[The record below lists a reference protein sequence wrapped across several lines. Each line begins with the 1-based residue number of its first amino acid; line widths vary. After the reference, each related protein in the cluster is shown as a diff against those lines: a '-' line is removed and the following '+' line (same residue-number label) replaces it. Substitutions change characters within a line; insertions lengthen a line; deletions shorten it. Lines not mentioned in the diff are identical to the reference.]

1 MVCSYPTFRPSRGVR
16 PKPRADGT
24 QEARTNKMAL
34 KSPAFRR
41 KFPLLVTGSLL
52 ALQPFATSFVV
63 AAEQYDCSVS
73 ASGAWDCAP
82 KTAAAPLPPRPVH
95 DGAAVSSA
103 NSTPQGKAGGSVDA
117 EPKTM
122 LVTESKGRG
131 LRSRS
136 ADYSH
141 LDWVP
146 RDKLTAAQLAETGPY
161 CGGAYIEPTRP
172 GMNDKTN
179 KSDAPTFIGA
189 KASRY
194 EQEQQVATLAGDVV
208 MRQGS
213 MQLEADEASLY
224 QAENRGELNGKVRL
238 RDNGALIVGDHAQ
251 VQLDTGAAQIDNAEY
266 VMHKSRIRGNAL
278 YAKRAENAII
288 RLKDGTYT
296 TCEPDSNAW
305 QLKGNNITLN
315 PATGFGTATN
325 ATLRVKNIPILYTPY
340 IYFPIDDRRQSG
352 FLPPSFSTGG
362 ETGFTLVTPYY
373 FNLAPNYD
381 ATLYPQYMTKRGMLM
396 EGEFRYLTKSSEGQF
411 GGAYLNDDNDER
423 SKQTDSEKTRY
434 MLNWQHKGGLD
445 SRLTT
450 LVDYTKISDPFYFQ
464 DLKSYQE
471 GVQSQDFLNQQ
482 GTVSYRGDS
491 YQAAVNLQSYQLAT
505 ISQITPYDRL
515 PQITFNG
522 TLPFQPAGLNFSY
535 ETEAV
540 RFDRDLRS
548 GRVRNQ
554 DGGPFNADGTI
565 GERRLDENVTG
576 LTRANGTRL
585 NVAPAVSYPM
595 NWSYGFITPK
605 LKYVYTKYDL
615 DLDGKGK
622 DQMALAGQ
630 TFNSSQDRSVP
641 IASIDSGLYFDRKTN
656 WFGKDYNQTLEPR
669 AFYLYVPNKDQ
680 TEIPVF
686 DTSENSFSYSSLFR
700 DNRFSGSDRIGDENK
715 LSFGL
720 TSRWIE
726 ENGFERQRASIGQA
740 VYFKDREVQLPG
752 VDAKTRDD
760 AHSNV
765 SPVALEYEFRFN
777 RDWRATADYNW
788 DTETHSPRSGSAM
801 FHYQPEDNP
810 NKVVNLGYRY
820 RNDQVVYNQLTGKWQ
835 FGGDFGQEGDK
846 DFVKDYYKIQ
856 QHDFS
861 MMWPIIPQWNLITRW
876 QYDYARNRTL
886 EAFGGF
892 EYDNCCWKLR
902 VINRYWV
909 SNDEYTQLAPQN
921 EKGDHGLFFQIVLK
935 GLGGL
940 TGAKVESFLDKGI
953 EGYREREDKAF

>member
-1 MVCSYPTFRPSRGVR
+1 
-16 PKPRADGT
+16 
-24 QEARTNKMAL
+24 MAL

-95 DGAAVSSA
+95 DGSAVSSA
-103 NSTPQGKAGGSVDA
+103 NSTPQGEAGGSVDA

-122 LVTESKGRG
+122 LVTEAKGRG

-136 ADYSH
+136 KDYSH

-146 RDKLTAAQLAETGPY
+146 REKLTAAQLAETGPY
-161 CGGAYIEPTRP
+161 CGGSYIEPTRP

-213 MQLEADEASLY
+213 MQLESDEASLY
-224 QAENRGELNGKVRL
+224 QAENRGELNGNVRL
-238 RDNGALIVGDHAQ
+238 RDNGALIVGDRAQ

-352 FLPPSFSTGG
+352 FLPPSFSTGS

-381 ATLYPQYMTKRGMLM
+381 ATLYPQYMTKRGLLM

-423 SKQTDSEKTRY
+423 KNQTDYEKTRY
-434 MLNWQHKGGLD
+434 MLNWQHRGGLD
-445 SRLTT
+445 SRLTSQ
-450 LVDYTKISDPFYFQ
+450 VDYTKISDPYYFQ
-464 DLKSYQE
+464 DLKSFEE
-471 GVQSQDFLNQQ
+471 GVENQDFLNQQ
-482 GTVSYRGDS
+482 GSLTYRGDS
-491 YQAAVNLQSYQLAT
+491 YQARLNVQAYQLST

-515 PQITFNG
+515 PQLTLNG
-522 TLPFQPAGLNFSY
+522 QLPFHPGGLNFSY

-540 RFDRDLRS
+540 RFDRDLQS
-548 GRVRNQ
+548 GTFTDENGLVS
-554 DGGPFNADGTI
+554 P
-565 GERRLDENVTG
+565 RLDSNVLG

-585 NVAPAVSYPM
+585 NVAPAVEYPM
-595 NWSYGFITPK
+595 NWTYGFITPK

-615 DLDGKGK
+615 DLDGTGK
-622 DQMALAGQ
+622 SQMALAGQ
-630 TFNSSQDRSVP
+630 TFKSSQDRAIPVASV
-641 IASIDSGLYFDRKTN
+641 DSGLYFDRRTN
-656 WFGKDYNQTLEPR
+656 LFGKDFNQTLEPR
-669 AFYLYVPNKDQ
+669 AYYLYVPNKDQ
-680 TEIPVF
+680 SDIPVF
-686 DTSENSFSYSSLFR
+686 DTSEYSFSYSSLFR

-715 LSFGL
+715 LSLGV

-726 ENGFERQRASIGQA
+726 DNGFERQRVSVGQA

-752 VDAKTRDD
+752 VLAADRDD
-760 AHSNV
+760 ARTDV
-765 SPVALEYEFRFN
+765 SPIALEYEFHFN

-788 DTETHSPRSGSAM
+788 DPESHSPRSGSAM
-801 FHYQPEDNP
+801 FHYQPENDP
-810 NKVVNLGYRY
+810 NKVINLGYRY
-820 RNDQVVYNQLTGKWQ
+820 RNDQVVYNQLTNKWQ
-835 FGGDFGQEGDK
+835 FGGDYGRPGEENY
-846 DFVKDYYKIQ
+846 VKDYYKIQ

-909 SNDEYTQLAPQN
+909 SNDEYTQIAPLN

>member
-1 MVCSYPTFRPSRGVR
+1 
-16 PKPRADGT
+16 
-24 QEARTNKMAL
+24 MAL

-161 CGGAYIEPTRP
+161 CGGAYIEPIRP

-213 MQLEADEASLY
+213 MQLESDEASLY

-423 SKQTDSEKTRY
+423 KKQTDYEKTRY

-548 GRVRNQ
+548 GRVLDK
-554 DGGPFNADGTI
+554 DGGPFDPVTGLL
-565 GERRLDENVTG
+565 GEKRLDDNVTG

-622 DQMALAGQ
+622 SQLPVGQ
-630 TFNSSQDRSVP
+630 TFDSSQDRSVP

-669 AFYLYVPNKDQ
+669 AFYLYVPNRDQ

-740 VYFKDREVQLPG
+740 MYFKDREVQLPG

-861 MMWPIIPQWNLITRW
+861 MMWPIVPQWNLITRW

>member
-1 MVCSYPTFRPSRGVR
+1 
-16 PKPRADGT
+16 
-24 QEARTNKMAL
+24 MAL

-52 ALQPFATSFVV
+52 AMQPFATSFVV

-82 KTAAAPLPPRPVH
+82 KASAAPLPPRPVH
-95 DGAAVSSA
+95 DGSAVSSA
-103 NSTPQGKAGGSVDA
+103 NGTPQGEAAGA
-117 EPKTM
+117 EAVPQTK

-146 RDKLTAAQLAETGPY
+146 RENLTAAQLAETGPY
-161 CGGAYIEPTRP
+161 CAGAYIEPPRP
-172 GMNDKTN
+172 GMNDKTD

-194 EQEQQVATLAGDVV
+194 EQETQVATLAGDVV

-213 MQLEADEASLY
+213 MQVEAQEASLY
-224 QAENRGELNGKVRL
+224 QAENRGELNGNVRM

-305 QLKGNNITLN
+305 QLRGNNITLN

-352 FLPPSFSTGG
+352 FLPPSFSSGG
-362 ETGFTLVTPYY
+362 ESGFTLVTPYY

-411 GGAYLNDDNDER
+411 GGAYLNDDSDER
-423 SKQTDSEKTRY
+423 KKQSDYDKTRY

-445 SRLTT
+445 SRLLTEI
-450 LVDYTKISDPFYFQ
+450 DYTKISDPFYFQ
-464 DLKSYQE
+464 DLKSNQI
-471 GVQSQDFLNQQ
+471 GVETREFVNQQ
-482 GTVSYRGDS
+482 GSVSYRGDS
-491 YQAAVNLQSYQLAT
+491 YKARLNLQAYELAT

-515 PQITFNG
+515 PQITFTG
-522 TLPFQPAGLNFSY
+522 SLPYNPGGLHFDY
-535 ETEAV
+535 DAEAV
-540 RFDRDLRS
+540 RFDRDLRT
-548 GRVRNQ
+548 GNITNK
-554 DGGPFNADGTI
+554 DGGPFNPNGTI
-565 GERRLDENVTG
+565 GERRLDTYVTG

-585 NVAPAVSYPM
+585 NVAPSISLPM
-595 NWSYGFITPK
+595 NWSYGFVTPK
-605 LKYVYTKYDL
+605 LKYAYTKYDL
-615 DLDGKGK
+615 DLDGTGK
-622 DQMALAGQ
+622 EQMVAAGQ
-630 TFNSSQDRSVP
+630 KFKSSQDRSIP
-641 IASIDSGLYFDRKTN
+641 IASVDSGLFFDRSTQ
-656 WFGKDYNQTLEPR
+656 WFGKNYNQTLEPR
-669 AFYLYVPNKDQ
+669 LFYLYVPEKDQ
-680 TEIPVF
+680 SDIPVF
-686 DTSENSFSYSSLFR
+686 DSSEATFSYNSLFR

-715 LSFGL
+715 LSLGV

-726 ENGFERQRASIGQA
+726 ENGFERQRISVGQA
-740 VYFKDREVQLPG
+740 LYFKDREVQLPG
-752 VDAKTRDD
+752 VVAADREDSQSD
-760 AHSNV
+760 V
-765 SPVALEYEFRFN
+765 SPIALDYEFRFN

-788 DTETHSPRSGSAM
+788 DTESHSARSGSAM
-801 FHYQPEDNP
+801 FHYQPEDNL
-810 NKVVNLGYRY
+810 NKVINVGYRY

-835 FGGDFGQEGDK
+835 FGGNYGTEGQPN
-846 DFVKDYYKIQ
+846 FVKDYYKIQ

-861 MMWPIIPQWNLITRW
+861 MMWPIVPQWNLITRW

-909 SNDEYTQLAPQN
+909 SNDEYTQIAPQN
-921 EKGDHGLFFQIVLK
+921 EKGDHGLFLQIVLK

-953 EGYREREDKAF
+953 QGYREREDQAF

>member
-1 MVCSYPTFRPSRGVR
+1 
-16 PKPRADGT
+16 
-24 QEARTNKMAL
+24 MAL
-34 KSPAFRR
+34 KSPAFRK

-52 ALQPFATSFVV
+52 ALQPLATSFVV

-82 KTAAAPLPPRPVH
+82 KTNSAQLPPRPVH
-95 DGAAVSSA
+95 DASSVSSSSPTPTDSG
-103 NSTPQGKAGGSVDA
+103 STAEAGDKPV
-117 EPKTM
+117 
-122 LVTESKGRG
+122 LVTEAKGRG
-131 LRSRS
+131 LKARS

-146 RDKLTAAQLAETGPY
+146 REKLTPAQLAETGPY
-161 CGGAYIEPTRP
+161 CSGSYIEPIRP

-194 EQEQQVATLAGDVV
+194 QQDEQVATLAGDVV

-213 MQLEADEASLY
+213 MQAEADEASLY
-224 QAENRGELNGKVRL
+224 QAENRGELNGNVRV
-238 RDNGALIVGDHAQ
+238 RDNGALLVGDHAE
-251 VQLDTGAAQIDNAEY
+251 VQLDTGEAKVDNAEY
-266 VMHKSRIRGNAL
+266 VLHKSRVRGNAL

-296 TCEPDSNAW
+296 TCEPNSNAW

-325 ATLRVKNIPILYTPY
+325 VTLRVRDIPVLYTPY

-352 FLPPSFSTGG
+352 FLPPSFSSGG
-362 ETGFTLVTPYY
+362 ESGFTLVTPYY

-381 ATLYPQYMTKRGMLM
+381 ATLYPRYMSKRGMLM

-411 GGAYLNDDNDER
+411 GGAYLNDDNNER
-423 SKQTDSEKTRY
+423 SQQSDYEKTRY

-445 SRLTT
+445 SRVLTE
-450 LVDYTKISDPFYFQ
+450 VDYTKISDPYYFQ
-464 DLKSYQE
+464 DLQTDQI
-471 GVQSQDFLNQQ
+471 GVESTSFVNQQ
-482 GTVSYRGDS
+482 GAVTYRGDN
-491 YQAAVNLQSYQLAT
+491 YTARVNAQAYEMAT
-505 ISQITPYDRL
+505 VSEITPYNRL

-522 TLPFQPAGLNFSY
+522 ALPYHPGGVNFAY

-540 RFDRDLRS
+540 RFERDLQN
-548 GRVRNQ
+548 GMFT
-554 DGGPFNADGTI
+554 DEGGLST
-565 GERRLDENVTG
+565 RRLDTYVTG

-585 NVAPAVSYPM
+585 NASPSVELPL
-595 NWSYGFITPK
+595 NWTYGYVTPK
-605 LKYVYTKYDL
+605 LKYQYTKYDL
-615 DLDGKGK
+615 DLDGTGK
-622 DQMALAGQ
+622 SQMATAGQ
-630 TFNSSQDRSVP
+630 KFKSSQDRAIP
-641 IASIDSGLYFDRKTN
+641 IASVDSGLYFDRNTQL
-656 WFGKDYNQTLEPR
+656 FGKTYNQTLEPR
-669 AFYLYVPNKDQ
+669 LFYLYVPEKDQ
-680 TEIPVF
+680 DDIPVF
-686 DTSENSFSYSSLFR
+686 DTSEYSFNYASLFR
-700 DNRFSGSDRIGDENK
+700 DNRFSGSDRVGDENK
-715 LSFGL
+715 LSLGV

-726 ENGFERQRASIGQA
+726 ENGFERQRVSVGQA
-740 VYFKDREVQLPG
+740 LYFKDREVQLPG
-752 VDAKTRDD
+752 VVAKDRADAQ
-760 AHSNV
+760 SNV
-765 SPVALEYEFRFN
+765 SPIAMDYEFRFN

-788 DTETHSPRSGSAM
+788 DPDSHSPRSGSAM

-810 NKVVNLGYRY
+810 NKVINAGYRY

-835 FGGDFGQEGDK
+835 FGGDYGTPGQEN
-846 DFVKDYYKIQ
+846 FVKDYYKIQ

-861 MMWPIIPQWNLITRW
+861 VMWPIVPQWNLISRW

-902 VINRYWV
+902 LINRYWV
-909 SNDEYTQLAPQN
+909 SNDEYTQIAPLN
-921 EKGDHGLFFQIVLK
+921 EKGDHGLFLQIVLK

-940 TGAKVESFLDKGI
+940 TGTKVESFLDKGI
-953 EGYREREDKAF
+953 QGYREREDQAF

>member
-1 MVCSYPTFRPSRGVR
+1 
-16 PKPRADGT
+16 
-24 QEARTNKMAL
+24 MAL

-103 NSTPQGKAGGSVDA
+103 NSTPQGKVGGSVDA

-680 TEIPVF
+680 SDIPVF

-740 VYFKDREVQLPG
+740 MYFKDREVQLPG

-861 MMWPIIPQWNLITRW
+861 MMWPIVPQWNLITRW

>member
-1 MVCSYPTFRPSRGVR
+1 
-16 PKPRADGT
+16 
-24 QEARTNKMAL
+24 MAL

-52 ALQPFATSFVV
+52 AMQPFATSFVV

-82 KTAAAPLPPRPVH
+82 KASAAPLPPRPVH
-95 DGAAVSSA
+95 DGSAVSSA
-103 NSTPQGKAGGSVDA
+103 NSTPQGEAAGA
-117 EPKTM
+117 EAVPQTK

-146 RDKLTAAQLAETGPY
+146 RENLTAAQLAETGPY
-161 CGGAYIEPTRP
+161 CAGAYVEPIRP

-194 EQEQQVATLAGDVV
+194 EQETQVATLAGDVV

-213 MQLEADEASLY
+213 MQVEAEEASLY
-224 QAENRGELNGKVRL
+224 QAENRGELNGNVRL

-305 QLKGNNITLN
+305 QLRGNNITLN

-352 FLPPSFSTGG
+352 FLPPSFSSGG
-362 ETGFTLVTPYY
+362 ESGFTLVTPYY

-381 ATLYPQYMTKRGMLM
+381 ATLYPRYMTKRGLLM
-396 EGEFRYLTKSSEGQF
+396 EGEFRYLTKSSEGQV

-423 SKQTDSEKTRY
+423 SKQTDFEKTRW

-445 SRLTT
+445 SRVMTE
-450 LVDYTKISDPFYFQ
+450 VDYTDISDPYYFQ
-464 DLKSYQE
+464 DLQTDQI
-471 GVQSQDFLNQQ
+471 GVERRDALNQQ
-482 GTVSYRGDS
+482 GAVNYRGDN
-491 YQAAVNLQSYQLAT
+491 YNARLNLQAYKLAT
-505 ISQITPYDRL
+505 ISQITPYNRL

-522 TLPFQPAGLNFSY
+522 SLPYHPGGLNFAY
-535 ETEAV
+535 DTEAV
-540 RFDRDLRS
+540 RFDRDLET
-548 GRVRNQ
+548 GNFIDK
-554 DGGPFNADGTI
+554 DGVTTTP
-565 GERRLDENVTG
+565 RLDTNVRG

-585 NVAPAVSYPM
+585 NVAPSVSLPM
-595 NWSYGFITPK
+595 TASYGYITPK
-605 LKYVYTKYDL
+605 LKYAYTKYDL
-615 DLDGKGK
+615 DLDNRGKTT
-622 DQMALAGQ
+622 LAAGDE
-630 TFNSSQDRSVP
+630 FKSSQDRSIP
-641 IASIDSGLYFDRKTN
+641 IASVDSGLYFDRATQ
-656 WFGKDYNQTLEPR
+656 WFGKNYNQTLEPR
-669 AFYLYVPNKDQ
+669 LFYLYVPEKDQ
-680 TEIPVF
+680 SDIPVF
-686 DTSENSFSYSSLFR
+686 DTSETSFSYSSLFR
-700 DNRFSGSDRIGDENK
+700 ENRFSGTDRIGDENK
-715 LSFGL
+715 LSLGV

-726 ENGFERQRASIGQA
+726 ENGFERQRVSVGQA
-740 VYFKDREVQLPG
+740 LYFKDREVQLPG
-752 VDAKTRDD
+752 IVAADREDSLSD
-760 AHSNV
+760 V
-765 SPVALEYEFRFN
+765 SPLALDYEFRFN

-788 DTETHSPRSGSAM
+788 DTENHSARSGSAM

-810 NKVVNLGYRY
+810 NKVINVGYRY

-835 FGGDFGQEGDK
+835 FGGDYSVPSDTANY
-846 DFVKDYYKIQ
+846 VKDYYKIQ

-909 SNDEYTQLAPQN
+909 SNDEYTQIAPLN
-921 EKGDHGLFFQIVLK
+921 EKGDHGLFLQIVLK

-953 EGYREREDKAF
+953 QGYREREDKAF

>member
-1 MVCSYPTFRPSRGVR
+1 
-16 PKPRADGT
+16 
-24 QEARTNKMAL
+24 MAL

-52 ALQPFATSFVV
+52 AMQPFATSFVV

-82 KTAAAPLPPRPVH
+82 KASAAPLPPRPVH
-95 DGAAVSSA
+95 DGSAVSSA
-103 NSTPQGKAGGSVDA
+103 NGTPQGEAAGTEAV
-117 EPKTM
+117 PQTT

-146 RDKLTAAQLAETGPY
+146 REKLTAAQLAETGPY
-161 CGGAYIEPTRP
+161 CAGAYIEPIRP
-172 GMNDKTN
+172 GMNDKTD

-194 EQEQQVATLAGDVV
+194 EQETQVATLAGDVV

-213 MQLEADEASLY
+213 MQVEAQEASLY
-224 QAENRGELNGKVRL
+224 QAENRGELNGNVRM

-305 QLKGNNITLN
+305 QLRGNNITLN

-352 FLPPSFSTGG
+352 FLPPSFSSGG
-362 ETGFTLVTPYY
+362 ESGFTLVTPYY

-381 ATLYPQYMTKRGMLM
+381 ATLYPRYMTKRGLLM
-396 EGEFRYLTKSSEGQF
+396 EGEFRYLTKSSEGQV

-423 SKQTDSEKTRY
+423 SKQTDFEKTRW

-445 SRLTT
+445 SRVMTE
-450 LVDYTKISDPFYFQ
+450 VDYTDISDPYYFQ
-464 DLKSYQE
+464 DLQTDQI
-471 GVQSQDFLNQQ
+471 GVERRDALNQQ
-482 GTVSYRGDS
+482 GAVNYRGDN
-491 YQAAVNLQSYQLAT
+491 YNARLNLQAYKLAT
-505 ISQITPYDRL
+505 ISQITPYNRL

-522 TLPFQPAGLNFSY
+522 SLPYHPGGLNFAY
-535 ETEAV
+535 DTEAV
-540 RFDRDLRS
+540 RFDRDLETGSFTDKDGIRS
-548 GRVRNQ
+548 
-554 DGGPFNADGTI
+554 T
-565 GERRLDENVTG
+565 RLDENVSG

-585 NVAPAVSYPM
+585 NVAPSVSLPM

-605 LKYVYTKYDL
+605 LKYAYTKYDL

-622 DQMALAGQ
+622 RDMASARQ

-641 IASIDSGLYFDRKTN
+641 IASVDSGLYFDRATQ
-656 WFGKDYNQTLEPR
+656 WFGKNYNQTLEPR
-669 AFYLYVPNKDQ
+669 LFYLYVPEKDQ
-680 TEIPVF
+680 SDIPVF
-686 DTSENSFSYSSLFR
+686 DTSETSFSYSSLFR
-700 DNRFSGSDRIGDENK
+700 DNRFSGTDRIGDENK
-715 LSFGL
+715 LSLGV

-726 ENGFERQRASIGQA
+726 ENGFERQRVSVGQA
-740 VYFKDREVQLPG
+740 LYFKDREVQLPG
-752 VDAKTRDD
+752 IVAADREDSQSD
-760 AHSNV
+760 V
-765 SPVALEYEFRFN
+765 SPIALDYEFRFN

-788 DTETHSPRSGSAM
+788 DTENHSARSGSAM

-810 NKVVNLGYRY
+810 NKVINVGYRY
-820 RNDQVVYNQLTGKWQ
+820 RNDQVVYDQLTGKWQ
-835 FGGDFGQEGDK
+835 FGGDYGKVGDQNY
-846 DFVKDYYKIQ
+846 VKDYYKIQ

-909 SNDEYTQLAPQN
+909 SNDEYTQIAPLN
-921 EKGDHGLFFQIVLK
+921 EKGDHGLFLQIVLK

-953 EGYREREDKAF
+953 QGYREREDQAF

>member
-1 MVCSYPTFRPSRGVR
+1 
-16 PKPRADGT
+16 
-24 QEARTNKMAL
+24 MAL

-52 ALQPFATSFVV
+52 AMQPFATSFVV

-82 KTAAAPLPPRPVH
+82 KASAAPLPPRPVH
-95 DGAAVSSA
+95 DGSAVSSA
-103 NSTPQGKAGGSVDA
+103 NGTPQGEAAGA
-117 EPKTM
+117 EAVPQTK

-146 RDKLTAAQLAETGPY
+146 REKLTAAQLAETGPY
-161 CGGAYIEPTRP
+161 CAGAYVEPLRP
-172 GMNDKTN
+172 GMNDKTD

-194 EQEQQVATLAGDVV
+194 EQDTQVATLAGDVV

-213 MQLEADEASLY
+213 MQVEAEEASLY
-224 QAENRGELNGKVRL
+224 QAENRGELNGNVRM

-305 QLKGNNITLN
+305 QLRGNNITLN

-352 FLPPSFSTGG
+352 FLPPSFSSGG
-362 ETGFTLVTPYY
+362 ESGFTLVTPYY

-411 GGAYLNDDNDER
+411 GGAYLNDDSDER
-423 SKQTDSEKTRY
+423 KKQSDYDKTRY

-445 SRLTT
+445 SRLLTEI
-450 LVDYTKISDPFYFQ
+450 DYTKISDPFYFQ
-464 DLKSYQE
+464 DLKSNQI
-471 GVQSQDFLNQQ
+471 GVETREFVNQQ
-482 GTVSYRGDS
+482 GSVSYRGDS
-491 YQAAVNLQSYQLAT
+491 YKARLNLQAYELAT

-515 PQITFNG
+515 PQITFTG
-522 TLPFQPAGLNFSY
+522 SLPYNPGGLHFDY
-535 ETEAV
+535 DAEAV
-540 RFDRDLRS
+540 RFDRDLRT
-548 GRVRNQ
+548 GNITNK
-554 DGGPFNADGTI
+554 DGGPFNPNGTI
-565 GERRLDENVTG
+565 GERRLDTYVTG

-585 NVAPAVSYPM
+585 NVAPSISLPM
-595 NWSYGFITPK
+595 NWSYGFVTPK
-605 LKYVYTKYDL
+605 LKYAYTKYDL
-615 DLDGKGK
+615 DLDGTGK
-622 DQMALAGQ
+622 EQMVAAGQ
-630 TFNSSQDRSVP
+630 KFKSSQDRSIP
-641 IASIDSGLYFDRKTN
+641 IASVDSGLFFDRSTQ
-656 WFGKDYNQTLEPR
+656 WFGKNYNQTLEPR
-669 AFYLYVPNKDQ
+669 LFYLYVPEKDQ
-680 TEIPVF
+680 SDIPVF
-686 DTSENSFSYSSLFR
+686 DSSEATFSYNSLFR

-715 LSFGL
+715 LSLGV

-726 ENGFERQRASIGQA
+726 ENGFERQRISVGQA
-740 VYFKDREVQLPG
+740 LYFKDREVQLPG
-752 VDAKTRDD
+752 VVAADREDSQSD
-760 AHSNV
+760 V
-765 SPVALEYEFRFN
+765 SPIALDYEFRFN

-788 DTETHSPRSGSAM
+788 DTESHSARSGSAM
-801 FHYQPEDNP
+801 FHYQPEDNL
-810 NKVVNLGYRY
+810 NKVINVGYRY

-835 FGGDFGQEGDK
+835 FGGNYGTEGQPN
-846 DFVKDYYKIQ
+846 FVKDYYKIQ

-861 MMWPIIPQWNLITRW
+861 MMWPIVPQWNLITRW

-909 SNDEYTQLAPQN
+909 SNDEYTQIAPQN
-921 EKGDHGLFFQIVLK
+921 EKGDHGLFLQIVLK

-953 EGYREREDKAF
+953 QGYREREDQAF